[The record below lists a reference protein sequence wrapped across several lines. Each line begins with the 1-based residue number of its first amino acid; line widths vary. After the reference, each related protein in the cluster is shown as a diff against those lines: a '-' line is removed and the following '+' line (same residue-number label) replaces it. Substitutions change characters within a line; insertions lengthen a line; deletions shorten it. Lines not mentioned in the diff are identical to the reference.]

1 MPRGLAQEEHRE
13 SNFIH
18 GLPIS
23 NLDSISSEEELT
35 PANRIRL
42 VHSYITGTPQDGG
55 IAVIPGSKEWS
66 RVTSIMA
73 LHDPNFNETW
83 IRSWT
88 LHGMHSV
95 NLDTV
100 KDQVRI
106 TFIVS
111 LSLY

>member
-1 MPRGLAQEEHRE
+1 MANLA
-13 SNFIH
+13 
-18 GLPIS
+18 
-23 NLDSISSEEELT
+23 SISAGEELT

-55 IAVIPGSKEWS
+55 IAVVPGAKEWS

-73 LHDPNFNETW
+73 LHDPEFNETW

-88 LHGMHSV
+88 LHGMRSL

-106 TFIVS
+106 SSKRLPV
-111 LSLY
+111 Y